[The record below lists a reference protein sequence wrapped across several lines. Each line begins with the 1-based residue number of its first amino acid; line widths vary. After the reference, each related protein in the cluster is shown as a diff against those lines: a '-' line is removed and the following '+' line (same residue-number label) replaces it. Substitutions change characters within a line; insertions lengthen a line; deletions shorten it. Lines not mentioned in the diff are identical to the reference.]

1 MNKGW
6 KIAFFSLLAVFF
18 AFIVTLIG
26 LFDHYLPS
34 VEKTD
39 FSIDTEI
46 STRDPIF
53 TVSTTKQQLQ
63 PLINRKIKQYN
74 KMNNIKYK
82 LIMKDD
88 MILKGA
94 ISLLGNNIEFE
105 MKFTPKVVD
114 NGNLILQE
122 KSIRLGLLQLPVG
135 RVLGYIKNSADL
147 PEWVKILPDKQ
158 KIYIALKDIHI
169 EDQFYLRARKFD
181 LEDNQIK
188 FSVYILP

>member
-6 KIAFFSLLAVFF
+6 KIAFFTTLVVFF
-18 AFIVTLIG
+18 GFIVTLIG

-39 FSIDTEI
+39 FSIDTEV
-46 STRDPIF
+46 STRKPIF
-53 TVSTTKQQLQ
+53 TVTTTKQQLQ
-63 PLINRKIKQYN
+63 PLINRKIQQYN
-74 KMNNIKYK
+74 KMDNIKYK

-94 ISLLGNNIEFE
+94 ITLLGNNIEFE

-114 NGNLILQE
+114 NGNLMLQE

-169 EDQFYLRARKFD
+169 EDQFYLRAQKFN
-181 LEDNQIK
+181 LKENKIK
-188 FSVYILP
+188 FSVYTLP